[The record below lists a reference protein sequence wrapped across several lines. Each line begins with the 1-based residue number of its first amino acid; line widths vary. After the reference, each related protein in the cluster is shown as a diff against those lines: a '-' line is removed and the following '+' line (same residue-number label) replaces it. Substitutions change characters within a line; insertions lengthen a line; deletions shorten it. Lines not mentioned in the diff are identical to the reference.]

1 MLIEDS
7 RDGEVDTMY
16 QGGSTVGRQTIH
28 TEPRMSVGGMSMSV
42 GGMNRTTNPNL
53 DSSNG
58 MIMNVPTVKEEG
70 DSFMDSEG

>member
-28 TEPRMSVGGMSMSV
+28 TEPRMSV